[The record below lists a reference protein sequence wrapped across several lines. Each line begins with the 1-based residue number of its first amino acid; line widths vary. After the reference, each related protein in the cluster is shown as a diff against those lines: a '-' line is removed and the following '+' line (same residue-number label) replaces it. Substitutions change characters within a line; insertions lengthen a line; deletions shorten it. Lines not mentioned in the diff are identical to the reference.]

1 VLKQIPQLQIE
12 KLREQTELCRAQN
25 WSAIAPLVI
34 GESIQL
40 EALYLR
46 AVELAFDSIPL
57 KQWRRA

>member
-1 VLKQIPQLQIE
+1 
-12 KLREQTELCRAQN
+12 
-25 WSAIAPLVI
+25 VI